1 MVRPARGQFFG
12 AALLLIGAAALSG
25 CSGGLAGSL
34 RSAGIGSTPDE
45 FLVLPTKPLEMPQSL
60 AALPVPTPGTANLV
74 DYHPG
79 AEAVA
84 GLTGRPGPAGVASGT
99 TLVARAGGASPQIR
113 TALATE
119 DVEYRRTHRGLL
131 LERWFAEDKDA
142 LIYKDMTLDAGAEFR
157 RLRAQGYQ
165 VPSPPPVLVSE

>member
-1 MVRPARGQFFG
+1 MVRPARGQLIG
-12 AALLLIGAAALSG
+12 AALLLVGAAALSG

-34 RSAGIGSTPDE
+34 RSAGVSSAPDE
-45 FLVLPTKPLEMPQSL
+45 FLVLPTKPLEMPQNL
-60 AALPVPTPGTANLV
+60 AALPVPAPGTANLV

-79 AEAVA
+79 VEAVA
-84 GLTGRPGPAGVASGT
+84 GLTGRPGPAGVASGS
-99 TLVARAGGASPQIR
+99 TLVARAGGADPQIR

-131 LERWFAEDKDA
+131 LERWFAKDQNA
-142 LIYKDMTLDAGAEFR
+142 LIYEDMTLDAGAEFR
-157 RLRAQGYQ
+157 RLRARGYQ